1 MPAITSNRDFS
12 LKDVTQ
18 RSHMS
23 EVQAI
28 TIPSGGRS
36 PFDGPG
42 SENVSLVKEPCDTV
56 APAKHTVSVAR
67 HSVRWDNPG
76 HAIGQCV
83 KAIIDTCVRGS
94 FYLNPEFTVSCS
106 APTPEFF
113 QRLRVCKRRWGESL
127 ARVVGRFNRRRILD
141 KAGASGGLVLNGV
154 LIVDGRYI
162 EQRYWRRLEHE
173 SVLNGLAQEA
183 NREKAEMYRSRE
195 WASRHK
201 EELSIADD
209 GLVKWKQFHVSIVL
223 DNRRL

>member
-12 LKDVTQ
+12 LKDATQ

-23 EVQAI
+23 EAQGI
-28 TIPSGGRS
+28 TTPSGGRS

-42 SENVSLVKEPCDTV
+42 SENVSLVKEPCDT
-56 APAKHTVSVAR
+56 ADPAKHTVSVAR
-67 HSVRWDNPG
+67 HSVRWNNLG

-83 KAIIDTCVRGS
+83 KAIIDTRVRGS

-113 QRLRVCKRRWGESL
+113 QRLRVCKQHWGESL

-141 KAGASGGLVLNGV
+141 EAGASGGLVLNGI
-154 LIVDGRYI
+154 LIVDGKYV

-173 SVLNGLAQEA
+173 SVLNALAHEA
-183 NREKAEMYRSRE
+183 NREKADIYRSR
-195 WASRHK
+195 WWRSFHK
-201 EELSIADD
+201 KELTVVGD
-209 GLVKWKQFHVSIVL
+209 GSVKWNGLRV
-223 DNRRL
+223 DRPAR